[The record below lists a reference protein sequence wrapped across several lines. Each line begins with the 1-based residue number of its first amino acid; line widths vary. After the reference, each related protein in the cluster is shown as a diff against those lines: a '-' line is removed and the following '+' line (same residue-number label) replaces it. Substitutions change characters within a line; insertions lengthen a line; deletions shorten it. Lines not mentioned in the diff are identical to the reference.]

1 MTFARFSRPLVM
13 ATLTLLASACATAP
27 VAYDYTALRQSKP
40 RTLLV
45 LPPVN
50 HSPDVNASASLLAQT
65 SYPLA
70 ESGYYVL
77 PVALVNE
84 TFRHNGLEI
93 PEAIHALAP
102 AKLHDIFGADAAV
115 YIDIQS
121 YGSSYKIVASDAV
134 VTASA
139 KLVDLRSGALL
150 WEGSATASSAETRG
164 SNQAGLL
171 GLLVQA
177 VIEQIAN
184 SVSNKSHVVAG
195 ITSQRLLTAHR
206 PNGLLYGPRSP
217 LYGSD

>member
-1 MTFARFSRPLVM
+1 MTRVPSFRPL
-13 ATLTLLASACATAP
+13 LALVLAVLVSACATTP
-27 VAYDYTALRQSKP
+27 VHYDYQAFKHSNP
-40 RTLLV
+40 RSLLV

-50 HSPDVNASASLLAQT
+50 HSPDVNASASVLAQT

-77 PVALVNE
+77 PVALVSE
-84 TFRHNGLEI
+84 TFRHNGLET
-93 PEAIHALAP
+93 PEDMQAVAP
-102 AKLHDIFGADAAV
+102 TRLREIFGADAAV

-121 YGSSYKIVASDAV
+121 YGSSYKIVSSDAV

-150 WEGSATASSAETRG
+150 WQGSASASSAETRG

-177 VIEQIAN
+177 VVEQIAN
-184 SVSNKSHVVAG
+184 SLSNKSHGVAG
-195 ITSQRLLTAHR
+195 ITSQRLLGAHR